1 MSLTNGPNLGLIENG
16 LFGEQHYAELM
27 RLWRGLD
34 ALVQPTV
41 KSATTATPP
50 TSPRNG
56 DCYLIPI
63 ASTGAW
69 KGRAGQLARWSTM
82 LAVVAG
88 WEFFTARA
96 GWSVR
101 VVDQPDASG
110 WPTLYIH
117 SGKVW
122 IRSFTPMAVK
132 AGASLSVAQALPAA
146 TFTKVALDT
155 VEIDTDKCFS
165 MEEHRLT
172 PKMAGWYQVT
182 FLVTVNKDGVPD
194 PVIGMAYKNGIAAIA
209 GNRNDAA
216 IGSAGSCSA
225 KLQHFNG
232 STDYCELF
240 AYCGN
245 ASGEI
250 VADPIYTFM
259 SVVGPM

>member
-1 MSLTNGPNLGLIENG
+1 MSLTSGPNLGLIENG

-34 ALVQPTV
+34 GLVQPSV
-41 KSATTATPP
+41 KSATTITPP
-50 TSPRNG
+50 ASPKNG
-56 DCYLIPI
+56 DCYLIP
-63 ASTGAW
+63 AGPNSDW
-69 KGRAGQLARWSTM
+69 EGRSGLIARWSTM
-82 LAVVAG
+82 PAEAG
-88 WEFFTARA
+88 WEYFTARA
-96 GWSVR
+96 GWSLR
-101 VVDQPDASG
+101 VVDQSDASG
-110 WPTLYIH
+110 CPALYIY

-122 IRSFTPMAVK
+122 TRSVTAMAIK

-165 MEEHRLT
+165 IEEHRFT
-172 PKMAGWYQVT
+172 PKIAGWYQVT

-194 PVIGMAYKNGIAAIA
+194 PVLGMAYKNGVASFA

-216 IGSAGSCSA
+216 LGAAGSGGA

-240 AYCGN
+240 VYCGN
-245 ASGEI
+245 ASGKI
-250 VADPIYTFM
+250 IADPTYTYM